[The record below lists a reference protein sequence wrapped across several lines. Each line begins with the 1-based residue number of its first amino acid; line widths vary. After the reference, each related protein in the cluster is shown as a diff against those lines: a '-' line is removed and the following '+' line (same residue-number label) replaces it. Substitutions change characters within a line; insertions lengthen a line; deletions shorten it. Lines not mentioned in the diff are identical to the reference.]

1 MAAPLRVPG
10 RLRAGTPVMSSRPAS
25 VTPRPSAGGAT
36 PRGATP
42 RPASAGGA
50 VLAAKGVKAKVALK
64 APEVSAEDWLE
75 AELQK
80 VVGLEKVKEQMRA
93 FLKGVRLERRR
104 QELGLPVTSD
114 ALDMVFYGNPGAI
127 RKQQACMQPES
138 CGILDMMDSYVT

>member
-1 MAAPLRVPG
+1 M
-10 RLRAGTPVMSSRPAS
+10 
-25 VTPRPSAGGAT
+25 
-36 PRGATP
+36 
-42 RPASAGGA
+42 
-50 VLAAKGVKAKVALK
+50 AAKGVKAKVALK

-138 CGILDMMDSYVT
+138 CGIRDMIDSCVT